1 MGAAVAHFGIGY
13 ANDLTDEFGEY
24 VADSVDLL
32 NAQLAPHDMSF
43 FFDTIDVHQQI
54 IGGKH
59 CWDMLGWAVP
69 NGLVPDF
76 EPIWLASEDEKLE
89 SYNSYVCAKWEDRGG
104 RPYTAVDS
112 NLPEE
117 AYG

>member
-1 MGAAVAHFGIGY
+1 MTHFGIRY
-13 ANDLTDEFGEY
+13 ENDLTDEFSEY
-24 VADSVDLL
+24 IVDSVDLL
-32 NAQLAPHDMSF
+32 NVQLAPHGMSF
-43 FFDTIDVHQQI
+43 FFDTIDVDQQV

-59 CWDMLGWAVP
+59 CEDMFGWVVP
-69 NGLVPDF
+69 NGLVPEF

-104 RPYTAVDS
+104 NPHAIVHG

-117 AYG
+117 AYA

>member
-1 MGAAVAHFGIGY
+1 MGAAAAHFGIRY
-13 ANDLTDEFGEY
+13 ANDLTGEY
-24 VADSVDLL
+24 SKYVVDSIDLL

-59 CWDMLGWAVP
+59 CCDMFGWVVP

-76 EPIWLASEDEKLE
+76 EPTWLAGEDEKLE
-89 SYNSYVCAKWEDRGG
+89 SYNCYVCASWEDRDGMA
-104 RPYTAVDS
+104 YAAVDG
-112 NLPEE
+112 NFPEE
-117 AYG
+117 AYA